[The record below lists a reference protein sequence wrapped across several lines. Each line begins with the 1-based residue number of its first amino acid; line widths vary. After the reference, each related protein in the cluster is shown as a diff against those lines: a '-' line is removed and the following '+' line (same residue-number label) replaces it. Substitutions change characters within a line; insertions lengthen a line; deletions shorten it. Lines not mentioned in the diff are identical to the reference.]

1 MNTERRYPRCVV
13 EAQVRRQILGHGL
26 GDYES
31 DLTEHDQGRKG
42 GTEDMNLTGGRRVD
56 TLAPTHGGS
65 TRGDAWHSLSPR
77 GMDDGVQAR
86 WRNGERL
93 CEVVTYSH
101 PRPRSRRGIDPPSKL
116 RTRDPQVMLRVVIA
130 RCPR

>member
-1 MNTERRYPRCVV
+1 MNTERCYPWCAA
-13 EAQVRRQILGHGL
+13 EAQVRRQIPVHGL

-31 DLTEHDQGRKG
+31 DLIEHEQGRKG

-56 TLAPTHGGS
+56 TLARTHDGF
-65 TRGDAWHSLSPR
+65 TRGDARHSLSPG

-93 CEVVTYSH
+93 CEVVTYSR
-101 PRPRSRRGIDPPSKL
+101 PPPRSRRGIDPPSEL
-116 RTRDPQVMLRVVIA
+116 RTRDPQVVLLVVVA
-130 RCPR
+130 RCPQ